1 MKKLDVRKDL
11 QELAGPGPDSQLQ
24 EDVEP
29 NAQLPPDPA
38 PDGQPPQG
46 PTPDANLPDVPQGP
60 AGPNKQETVQ
70 ARHRSTQIKAIECGN
85 KSKRKKTSTIDCEQL
100 FADVHQQFV
109 HNTIKPPPLLHTPH
123 SMFEMLCHT
132 FEQEFPDRLQQ
143 QVVDQILL
151 SLREDA

>member
-1 MKKLDVRKDL
+1 MKKLDVKKEL
-11 QELAGPGPDSQLQ
+11 QASAGPGADSQLQ
-24 EDVEP
+24 ADVEP
-29 NAQLPPDPA
+29 NAQLPPDPV

-46 PTPDANLPDVPQGP
+46 PTPDANPPDVPQGP
-60 AGPNKQETVQ
+60 AHKQERVQ
-70 ARHRSTQIKAIECGN
+70 ARQRSTQNKAIEGGN
-85 KSKRKKTSTIDCEQL
+85 KSKRKKTSMIDCEQL
-100 FADVHQQFV
+100 FADVQQQFV

-123 SMFEMLCHT
+123 SMFEMLCHA